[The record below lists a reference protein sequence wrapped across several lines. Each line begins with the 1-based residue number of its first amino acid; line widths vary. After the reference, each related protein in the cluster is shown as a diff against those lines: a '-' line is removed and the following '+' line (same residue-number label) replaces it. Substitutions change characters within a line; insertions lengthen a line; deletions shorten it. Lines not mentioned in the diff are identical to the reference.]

1 MDKNSTYEQLLQPLR
16 ATLPI
21 AELYDFDRIKDR
33 IRTVFLQ
40 RPTGGHPA
48 NTLPQIPMEISD
60 LTGIFLV
67 ELYSDRE
74 FTVGYHITHQH
85 LALWN
90 MTEQELL
97 KTLIQSSDT

>member
-1 MDKNSTYEQLLQPLR
+1 MDKNSTYEQLLQPLH

-48 NTLPQIPMEISD
+48 NALPQVPVEISD

-67 ELYSDRE
+67 ELYSDSE